1 MSWRIVYIEEADYLS
16 LHLDNLKV
24 SKGNDDTTIPLSDIN
39 SIIIDNYKTTLSV
52 NLLNKCMDYKVNI
65 VLCDMKHL
73 PNTIIY
79 PYSGN
84 YQASL
89 VLKEQLS
96 WKEEN
101 IRRVWKIIVEGKI
114 INQMKVLKENN
125 KSIDVILK
133 LSHYLNEI
141 EPLDVTNREGL
152 AAKLYFREL
161 FGEKFLRE
169 DENTINACLNYGYSI
184 IRSMIART
192 LVAKGLNPHIGIF
205 YKGQFNDFNLADDII
220 EVFRPIIDN
229 YVYNNFLKETFF
241 TREMRLNIVS
251 SLTRKVRYNE
261 KKQSISNVI
270 NAYIDGIIQALNTGN
285 YSHIYFPE
293 IKIYD
298 I

>member
-24 SKGNDDTTIPLSDIN
+24 TKGNDETTIPLGDIN

-52 NLLNKCMDYKVNI
+52 NLLNKCMDYKVNV

-73 PNTIIY
+73 PNAIIY

-101 IRRVWKIIVEGKI
+101 IRRIWKIIVEGKI

-141 EPLDVTNREGL
+141 APLDVTNREGL

-161 FGEKFLRE
+161 FGESFLRE

-205 YKGQFNDFNLADDII
+205 HKGQFNDFNLADDII

-229 YVYNNFLKETFF
+229 YVYNKFLNEAFF

-251 SLTRKVRYNE
+251 SLTRKVRYNG
-261 KKQSISNVI
+261 KKQSINNVI
-270 NAYIDGIIQALNTGN
+270 NAYIDSIVQALNTGN
-285 YSHIYFPE
+285 YSQIYFPE